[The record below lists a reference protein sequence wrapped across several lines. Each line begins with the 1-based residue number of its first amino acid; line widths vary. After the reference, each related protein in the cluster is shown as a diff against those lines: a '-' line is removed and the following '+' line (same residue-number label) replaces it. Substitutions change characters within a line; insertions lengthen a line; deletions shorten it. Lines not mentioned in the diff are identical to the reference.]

1 MVCGGDNHGFEDSL
15 LNFGLRLPTNV
26 QLNYPEQAVPIPGL
40 YTFTP
45 GFDHRDADTHMHI
58 YILEYN
64 MHIAYQESCNTVGV
78 ALKSTLN
85 ALRARF
91 AQL

>member
-15 LNFGLRLPTNV
+15 LDFGLRLPTNV

-45 GFDHRDADTHMHI
+45 GFDHRALI
-58 YILEYN
+58 SLGL
-64 MHIAYQESCNTVGV
+64 AESLSLRISIGHEGV
-78 ALKSTLN
+78 SGPPEQAIFG
-85 ALRARF
+85 RF
-91 AQL
+91 SAIFGRF